1 MNMKW
6 TACVLAA
13 GVSLGAA
20 VFAHGAA
27 ENVGEL
33 KDLAARITKMPTDP
47 PRLHVTGKITAPT
60 PCYHAVAEHAGDLKD
75 HRRRVAIRRVR
86 VTLRQDPGPG
96 ECMAVLHDI
105 TFRYMQPELRRQ
117 AQKGAG
123 LL

>member
-13 GVSLGAA
+13 GVILGAA

-33 KDLAARITKMPTDP
+33 KDLAARITKMHTDP

-60 PCYHAVAEHAGDLKD
+60 LC
-75 HRRRVAIRRVR
+75 
-86 VTLRQDPGPG
+86 
-96 ECMAVLHDI
+96 
-105 TFRYMQPELRRQ
+105 
-117 AQKGAG
+117 
-123 LL
+123 